1 MEEER
6 MSEFRGAHSIA
17 TWRSEV
23 EDEYC
28 SLDLGRRD
36 GEKEGGGGGS
46 LNLHWSELNHTKGN
60 NEKKQPR
67 TEFGSAKVKERNKD
81 QKRRLRRKTPRNR
94 RWEEFGI
101 TRAKGKEN

>member
-36 GEKEGGGGGS
+36 GEKEVNIS
-46 LNLHWSELNHTKGN
+46 DLTD
-60 NEKKQPR
+60 R
-67 TEFGSAKVKERNKD
+67 VKV
-81 QKRRLRRKTPRNR
+81 LP
-94 RWEEFGI
+94 F
-101 TRAKGKEN
+101 